1 METLAY
7 NHSYAVH
14 EAMTNLDYDFSS
26 FHEDWRTMKTLSSVA
41 WLGGMGV
48 ILLSGLLSVTSPVY
62 AQLLKRGMQGEAVAE
77 VQTLL
82 RNRGYSI
89 MYGVNGA
96 GRGQFGPQTE
106 QAVRQFQGSVGL
118 PVDGIVGPNTLTA
131 LRSGTGGSTPQAE
144 PSANSGLLVL
154 GSRGD
159 RVAEVQTLLRNW
171 GYDIPYGVTGEMRG
185 VFTQETL
192 QAVRQFQ
199 SRMGLMVDGIVGPQT
214 MAALRGGQASSS
226 AGDKT
231 GTTDQGNYIVV
242 TNGNRLNVRSGPGMN
257 YPVVRSLPD
266 GTPLMVASLSNPN
279 WAEIAP
285 GQFVSTGF
293 IRQR

>member
-7 NHSYAVH
+7 NHSYALH
-14 EAMTNLDYDFSS
+14 EAMTDLDYDFSS
-26 FHEDWRTMKTLSSVA
+26 FQEWRTLKTLSSVA
-41 WLGGMGV
+41 WLSAMGV
-48 ILLSGLLSVTSPVY
+48 VLLGGLLSATSPVY
-62 AQLLKRGMQGEAVAE
+62 AQILKRGMAGEAVAE

-89 MYGVNGA
+89 LYGVNGA

-131 LRSGTGGSTPQAE
+131 LRSGTGGSTPQGAT
-144 PSANSGLLVL
+144 SSDSGLLVL

-171 GYDIPYGVTGEMRG
+171 GYDIPYGVNGEMRG
-185 VFTQETL
+185 VFTDATL

-214 MAALRGGQASSS
+214 IAALRGGQGGSS
-226 AGDKT
+226 AVDKAGM
-231 GTTDQGNYIVV
+231 GTEGNYIVV

-266 GTPLMVASLSNPN
+266 GTPIMVASVPNPN
-279 WAEIAP
+279 WAQIAP